1 MTWKMD
7 ASGNWTRSSGSGEK
21 VSSENGSKPKQED
34 KQPKVVADK
43 GNTSDTNKAIRQSTD
58 NKTAKISYAEEG
70 NFKVLGGFSIR
81 KGGTIKIGKG
91 VAKRWQGSWRI
102 LSTTHTIDSKGYFT
116 EGTVGRVPY
125 QPDSDKK
132 DSKSGNSD
140 NKSDKNVVSNT
151 DAKTSTEPKVKGA
164 SGSSSSN
171 NSNKGKWKMNSSGVW
186 TKS

>member
-1 MTWKMD
+1 MAWKMD

-91 VAKRWQGSWRI
+91 VAKRWRGQWRI

-164 SGSSSSN
+164 SGSSN